1 MIRELVPVWV
11 VGIALVLSVVLA
23 WLFSAVA
30 HWLLRGRARLGRST
44 SIVISMLGTGIGLLL
59 MGAVLPNSPL
69 WGPLTIAVALGVSV
83 AGIAGYAAVA
93 AHFQRVEREGLAEL
107 VRSGESS
114 RVEFKSTA
122 RVNLHTGKRDDR
134 MELVVA
140 KTVCAF
146 LNADGG
152 TLVIGVDDF
161 GKPLGL
167 DADFATLKA
176 PDADRF
182 ELWLRDHLTVS
193 LGQNAAALVEVDFA
207 TLPSAEDPSA
217 EDPTAEDPTAESGTG
232 NGLLA
237 CRLGCRPSPRPVYLR
252 PGRNAAPELW
262 VRTGNSTRQ
271 LGVDEATEYV
281 MHRWPLNLGSTIAAQ
296 FRAAV
301 RFSEER

>member
-1 MIRELVPVWV
+1 MIREAVSVWA
-11 VGIALVLSVVLA
+11 VGLSLVLAVVVA

-30 HWLLRGRARLGRST
+30 RWLLRGRARLGRST
-44 SIVISMLGTGIGLLL
+44 SIVISMLGTGVGLLL
-59 MGAVLPNSPL
+59 VGAVFEHSPL
-69 WGPLTIAVALGVSV
+69 WEPLTIATALGMSV

-134 MELVVA
+134 MELVIA

-207 TLPSAEDPSA
+207 TLTSDDGGA
-217 EDPTAEDPTAESGTG
+217 
-232 NGLLA
+232 LA